1 MGVLLAPDRKIVFIG
16 DSITDCGRVRPIGE
30 GQFDALGNGF
40 VSFIDAFLGATK
52 PELRLRTVNMGV
64 GGNTVRDLEA
74 RWQSDV
80 LDLKPQYVSLMIG
93 INDVWRQFD
102 SPLQK
107 EKHVRPEEYR
117 DTLDRLL
124 AQTSPHV
131 ERMLVTS
138 PYYIEP
144 NRNDAMRARM
154 DEYGSYAQA
163 VAIEHGA
170 VWIDVQAAFDQVL
183 RHVHPNSLAWDR
195 VHPNATGHAVIT
207 RAWLKAVGVAW
218 PS

>member
-1 MGVLLAPDRKIVFIG
+1 MLLAPDRKFVFIG
-16 DSITDCGRVRPIGE
+16 DSITDCGRNRPVGE
-30 GQFDALGNGF
+30 GLFNALGNGY
-40 VSFIDAFLGATK
+40 VSFVDAFLGATK

-74 RWQSDV
+74 RWKSDV
-80 LDLKPQYVSLMIG
+80 LDLNPQYVSVMIG

-102 SPLQK
+102 SPYQK
-107 EKHVRPEEYR
+107 ENHVGIEEYR
-117 DTLDRLL
+117 ETLDRLL
-124 AQTSPHV
+124 ATTSPRV
-131 ERMLVTS
+131 ERMFVAS
-138 PYYIEP
+138 PFYIEP

-154 DEYGSYAQA
+154 DEYGAYAQE

-170 VWIDVQAAFDQVL
+170 VWVDVQGAFDAIL
-183 RHVHPNSLAWDR
+183 RHVHANALAWDR

-207 RAWLKAVGVAW
+207 RAFLKAFGVQW